1 MPEAFPCLIK
11 RESAAIFL
19 GVSCAVSVPSSAQVA
34 CSCVYSPAGVGGAEG
49 RVGSWGCG
57 GHLGVWW
64 GRAAGREL
72 RARGLLFPGTGDAD
86 RPGADTVVCGG
97 VRHPGVLGDRR
108 ACGRVCHR
116 DAAEDTV

>member
-1 MPEAFPCLIK
+1 VCIHL
-11 RESAAIFL
+11 
-19 GVSCAVSVPSSAQVA
+19 
-34 CSCVYSPAGVGGAEG
+34 PAWLGAEG

-72 RARGLLFPGTGDAD
+72 RARGLPFSGHTGDAD

-97 VRHPGVLGDRR
+97 GRHPGGLGARR
-108 ACGRVCHR
+108 ACGSVCHR